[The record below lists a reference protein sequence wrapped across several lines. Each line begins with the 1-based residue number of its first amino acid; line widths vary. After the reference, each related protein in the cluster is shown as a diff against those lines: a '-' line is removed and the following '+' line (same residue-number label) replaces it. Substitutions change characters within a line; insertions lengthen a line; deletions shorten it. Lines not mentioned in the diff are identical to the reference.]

1 MDKNIIINI
10 YIEIKDVIQKLMVKN
25 MGSEKKKEKEEMKQ
39 QKKYIKER
47 KEIIVSEENENSAV
61 DAGEAEE
68 ISGAEGGFEHGE

>member
-1 MDKNIIINI
+1 
-10 YIEIKDVIQKLMVKN
+10 